1 MKKFKITSS
10 ELRLLLIVLAIAIL
24 ALSWFL
30 GYQNMHRYAER
41 VNEQN
46 AVDLATYTQLQLMVQ
61 NRSQVEKETE
71 EAYKRVDAIVAKY
84 PSDLTQEKAI
94 SIVQDLEDTTGV
106 HISAAGFLMDDL
118 IGEVSGTSIATGEAD
133 ESAVADV
140 PTADANVGY
149 YAILTM
155 TYQATYDGFKEML
168 DYVAALPDR
177 ANMPNVTAE
186 YDEESGGLV
195 GSISLHMYY
204 LTNTDREYEAPEITG
219 VDKGVFD
226 IFGTGSTGGLNL
238 NEDEDTDSDT
248 DTDADVD
255 ADADAEDDTD
265 ADTDGDADDES
276 EDDDNASSEAEDVD
290 EENE

>member
-30 GYQNMHRYAER
+30 GFRNMTNYASR

-46 AVDLATYTQLQLMVQ
+46 AVDEAALAQLILMEQ
-61 NRSQVEKETE
+61 NRSQVEQETA
-71 EAYKRVDAIVAKY
+71 EAYQRIDDIVAKY

-94 SIVQDLEDTTGV
+94 SIVQELEDTTGV

-140 PTADANVGY
+140 PTADSNIGY

-155 TYQATYDGFKEML
+155 NYQATYDGFKEML

-177 ANMPNVTAE
+177 ANMPNVSAE
-186 YDEESGGLV
+186 YDEESGGVV
-195 GSISLHMYY
+195 GSITLHMYY

-238 NEDEDTDSDT
+238 NQDKDTDTDTAIDT
-248 DTDADVD
+248 DTDA
-255 ADADAEDDTD
+255 
-265 ADTDGDADDES
+265 
-276 EDDDNASSEAEDVD
+276 EAEDSTDTDSDADNENEDDSNASDGSADAD

>member
-30 GYQNMHRYAER
+30 GFRNMTNYASR

-46 AVDLATYTQLQLMVQ
+46 AVDEAALAQLILMEQ
-61 NRSQVEKETE
+61 NRSQVEQETA
-71 EAYKRVDAIVAKY
+71 EAYQRIDDIVAKY

-94 SIVQDLEDTTGV
+94 SIVQELEDTTGV

-140 PTADANVGY
+140 PTADSNIGY

-155 TYQATYDGFKEML
+155 NYQATYDGFKEML

-177 ANMPNVTAE
+177 ANMPNVSAE
-186 YDEESGGLV
+186 YDEESGGVV
-195 GSISLHMYY
+195 GSITLHMYY

-238 NEDEDTDSDT
+238 NQDKDTDTDTAIDT
-248 DTDADVD
+248 DTDA
-255 ADADAEDDTD
+255 
-265 ADTDGDADDES
+265 
-276 EDDDNASSEAEDVD
+276 EAEDGTDTDSDADNENEDDSNASDGSADAD

>member
-30 GYQNMHRYAER
+30 GFRNMTNYASR

-46 AVDLATYTQLQLMVQ
+46 AVDEATVTQLKLMEQ
-61 NRSQVEKETE
+61 NRSQVEQETA
-71 EAYKRVDAIVAKY
+71 EAYQKIDDIIAKY
-84 PSDLTQEKAI
+84 PSALTQEKAI
-94 SIVQDLEDTTGV
+94 SIVQDMEEKTGV

-133 ESAVADV
+133 ESAVADM
-140 PTADANVGY
+140 PTADSNIGY
-149 YAILTM
+149 YAVLTM
-155 TYQATYDGFKEML
+155 NYQATYDGFKEML

-177 ANMPNVTAE
+177 ANMPNVSAE
-186 YDEESGGLV
+186 YDEETGGLV
-195 GSISLHMYY
+195 GSISLYMYY

-219 VDKGVFD
+219 VNKGVFD
-226 IFGTGSTGGLNL
+226 IFGTGSTGGLDL
-238 NEDEDTDSDT
+238 TQNEDTN
-248 DTDADVD
+248 
-255 ADADAEDDTD
+255 TD
-265 ADTDGDADDES
+265 ADTNEDVDAESDDDADSNAD
-276 EDDDNASSEAEDVD
+276 DANGNDDNASDDSADAD

>member
-1 MKKFKITSS
+1 M
-10 ELRLLLIVLAIAIL
+10 E
-24 ALSWFL
+24 
-30 GYQNMHRYAER
+30 
-41 VNEQN
+41 
-46 AVDLATYTQLQLMVQ
+46 Q
-61 NRSQVEKETE
+61 NRSQVEQETA
-71 EAYKRVDAIVAKY
+71 EAYQRIDDIVAKY

-94 SIVQDLEDTTGV
+94 SIVQELEDTTGV

-140 PTADANVGY
+140 PTADSNIGY

-155 TYQATYDGFKEML
+155 NYQATYDGFKEML

-177 ANMPNVTAE
+177 ANMPNVSAE
-186 YDEESGGLV
+186 YDEESGGVV
-195 GSISLHMYY
+195 GSITLHMYY

-238 NEDEDTDSDT
+238 NQDKDTDTDTAIDT
-248 DTDADVD
+248 DTDA
-255 ADADAEDDTD
+255 
-265 ADTDGDADDES
+265 
-276 EDDDNASSEAEDVD
+276 EAEDGTDTDSDADNENEDDSNASDGSADAD